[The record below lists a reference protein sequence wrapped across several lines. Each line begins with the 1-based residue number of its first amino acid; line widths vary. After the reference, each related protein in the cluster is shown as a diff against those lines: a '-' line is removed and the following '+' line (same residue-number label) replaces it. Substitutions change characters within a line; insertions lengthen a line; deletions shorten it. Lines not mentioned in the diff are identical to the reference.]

1 MIQLG
6 GSVVYIDADR
16 SQMKKWES
24 IPDTARV
31 ISSYCDFIVARMYHQ
46 SELEEFAK
54 NSAMP
59 VINALTDL
67 EHPVQALAD
76 LYTIKQHVG
85 NIRDTKIAFIGD
97 ITANTA
103 NSLMLTAAK
112 LGAEMSLIGPQEY
125 PNVLYFNKAREYGK
139 VHSYTSIEAGME
151 DVDIVYCDAF
161 IGMGQESDAENRRKL
176 FMPYQLNA
184 KSLSYAPKDAL
195 VMHCMPA
202 HRGEEITEE
211 ILDGQRSIIWEQVKN
226 VLLIDKAVLLFLS
239 ENS

>member
-1 MIQLG
+1 
-6 GSVVYIDADR
+6 
-16 SQMKKWES
+16 
-24 IPDTARV
+24 
-31 ISSYCDFIVARMYHQ
+31 
-46 SELEEFAK
+46 
-54 NSAMP
+54 
-59 VINALTDL
+59 
-67 EHPVQALAD
+67 
-76 LYTIKQHVG
+76 
-85 NIRDTKIAFIGD
+85 
-97 ITANTA
+97 
-103 NSLMLTAAK
+103 
-112 LGAEMSLIGPQEY
+112 
-125 PNVLYFNKAREYGK
+125 
-139 VHSYTSIEAGME
+139 TSIEAGME